1 MVNNQQEAKLKH
13 ALSNRQVSM
22 ITLGG
27 IVGAGLFVV
36 SATALNTVGPA
47 ILLSYALT
55 GIMVM
60 FVMRMLGEMA
70 IRKPDSG
77 AFSTY
82 ASESLGHWAGFTI
95 GWLYWWFWVLV
106 VAFEAILG
114 ANIFVHYFPQVPG
127 WLFAALSIAILACSN
142 LMDVKKF
149 GEFEFW
155 FALIKVVAI
164 IAFILF
170 CTLALF
176 GFWPLADSSK
186 IGGISQI
193 LDHGGFF
200 PHGYSS
206 IFTGML
212 ISMFT
217 FFGVEMLSILAAESK
232 DPQRQIKRTT
242 NLVIAR
248 IGIFYI
254 ISIFLVLCIVP
265 WNAPGLQEMGTFQY
279 VLHQLN
285 VPGSR
290 LVMDLIVFVAVT
302 SVLNSGIYTA
312 SRMLYSLSQRG
323 DAPSFLS
330 KVSAQGVPKST
341 VIACT
346 VVALLAVAINYLF
359 PEKVFMVLLS
369 TMNAIG
375 LLVYLV
381 IAMSQLVSRYRLE
394 KQGIQLD
401 FKMWLFPWLTCFVIL
416 VILSV
421 LGYMFFSEQHR
432 YETIVTLS
440 LAGFI
445 LLMSFLR
452 RHKAKAQP
460 TRLTSSLIND

>member
-1 MVNNQQEAKLKH
+1 MVDNNMQLKH

-36 SATALNTVGPA
+36 SATALSTVGPA
-47 ILLSYALT
+47 ILLSYFLT
-55 GIMVM
+55 GVMVL

-106 VAFEAILG
+106 VGFEAILG
-114 ANIFVHYFPQVPG
+114 ANIFSHYFPDIPAWIV
-127 WLFAALSIAILACSN
+127 AVLSVLLLAGTN
-142 LMDVKKF
+142 LLDVRKF

-155 FALIKVVAI
+155 FALIKVLAI
-164 IAFILF
+164 VVFIVF
-170 CTLALF
+170 CVLALM
-176 GFWPLADSSK
+176 GFWPLAPAENISGIGK
-186 IGGISQI
+186 IM
-193 LDHGGFF
+193 DHGGFF
-200 PHGYSS
+200 PNGYGA

-212 ISMFT
+212 LSMFT

-232 DPQRQIKRTT
+232 DPARQVKRTT

-254 ISIFLVLCIVP
+254 VSIFLVLCIVP
-265 WNAPGLQEMGTFQY
+265 WNDPGLKEMGTFQY
-279 VLHQLN
+279 VLHTLN

-290 LVMDLIVFVAVT
+290 LVMDIIVFIAVT
-302 SVLNSGIYTA
+302 SVLNSGLYTS

-323 DAPSFLS
+323 DAPAFLS
-330 KVSAQGVPKST
+330 KVSKHGVPQAT
-341 VIACT
+341 VIACMA
-346 VVALLAVAINYLF
+346 VALITVAVNYLF

-381 IAMSQLVSRYRLE
+381 IAASQLVSRYRLE
-394 KQGIQLD
+394 KQGVELE
-401 FKMWLFPWLTCFVIL
+401 FKMWLFPWLSWFVVAIIL
-416 VILSV
+416 TV
-421 LGYMFFSEQHR
+421 LGYMFFSENHR
-432 YETIVTLS
+432 YETVVTLS
-440 LAGFI
+440 LASFI
-445 LLMSFLR
+445 LLMSFIR
-452 RHKAKAQP
+452 KPKNQIAH
-460 TRLTSSLIND
+460 TSVSSSVLPKG

>member
-1 MVNNQQEAKLKH
+1 MINNTNDSKLKH

-36 SATALNTVGPA
+36 SATALNTIGPA

-55 GIMVM
+55 GIMVL

-82 ASESLGHWAGFTI
+82 ASDSLGHWAGFTI

-106 VAFEAILG
+106 VVFESILG
-114 ANIFVHYFPQVPG
+114 ANIFHHYFPEIPA
-127 WLFAALSIAILACSN
+127 WLFAVISIVLLACTN
-142 LMDVKKF
+142 LMDVRKF

-155 FALIKVVAI
+155 FALLKVIAI
-164 IAFILF
+164 VGFCLF
-170 CTLALF
+170 CILALF
-176 GFWPLADSSK
+176 GFWPLAEQK
-186 IGGISQI
+186 NISG
-193 LDHGGFF
+193 LSNMLNHGGFM
-200 PHGYSS
+200 PYGYGS
-206 IFTGML
+206 ILTGMM

-232 DPQRQIKRTT
+232 NPQVQIKKAC

-248 IGIFYI
+248 IALFYI
-254 ISIFLVLCIVP
+254 VSIFLVLCIVP
-265 WNAPGLQEMGTFQY
+265 WNDPGLNEMGTFQY
-279 VLHQLN
+279 VLYKLN

-302 SVLNSGIYTA
+302 SVLNSGLYTA
-312 SRMLYSLSQRG
+312 SRMLFSLSQRG
-323 DAPSFLS
+323 DAPQVLAR
-330 KVSAQGVPKST
+330 VSSNGVPRYA
-341 VIACT
+341 VLACT
-346 VVALLAVAINYLF
+346 VVAVSAVAINYCF
-359 PEKVFMVLLS
+359 PEQVFMVLLS

-381 IAMSQLVSRYRLE
+381 IAFSQLVSRSRLE
-394 KQGIQLD
+394 KQGIKLD
-401 FKMWLFPWLTCFVIL
+401 FKMWLFPWLTYFIIAVM
-416 VILSV
+416 LSV

-432 YETIVTLS
+432 YETVVTLS

-452 RHKAKAQP
+452 KNKVRQP
-460 TRLTSSLIND
+460 VVFSSSLADK

>member
-1 MVNNQQEAKLKH
+1 MNNDNGALKH

-47 ILLSYALT
+47 ILISYALT
-55 GIMVM
+55 GLMVL

-114 ANIFVHYFPQVPG
+114 ANIFHHYFPEFPS
-127 WLFAALSIAILACSN
+127 WLFAVLCICLLACTN
-142 LMDVKKF
+142 LMDVRKF

-155 FALIKVVAI
+155 FALIKVLAI
-164 IAFILF
+164 VAFILF
-170 CTLALF
+170 CIAALM
-176 GFWPLADSSK
+176 GFWPLAPAENISGVGK
-186 IGGISQI
+186 I
-193 LDHGGFF
+193 LEHGGLF
-200 PHGYSS
+200 PNGYGA

-232 DPQRQIKRTT
+232 DPARQVKRAT
-242 NLVIAR
+242 NIVIAR
-248 IGIFYI
+248 IGLFYI

-265 WNAPGLQEMGTFQY
+265 WNAPGLKEMGTFQY
-279 VLHQLN
+279 VLHVLN

-290 LVMDLIVFVAVT
+290 LVMDVIVFIAVT
-302 SVLNSGIYTA
+302 SVLNSGLYTA

-323 DAPSFLS
+323 DAAKFLS
-330 KVSAQGVPKST
+330 QVSQHKVPQASVLT
-341 VIACT
+341 CT
-346 VVALLAVAINYLF
+346 AVALVAVVINYTF

-381 IAMSQLVSRYRLE
+381 IAMSQIVSRSRLE
-394 KQGIQLD
+394 KQGVKLD
-401 FKMWLFPWLTCFVIL
+401 FKMWFFPWLSWFVVATIL
-416 VILSV
+416 TV

-432 YETIVTLS
+432 YETMVTLTLAS
-440 LAGFI
+440 LI
-445 LLMSFLR
+445 LIMSFL
-452 RHKAKAQP
+452 KKPNKKLSQSP
-460 TRLTSSLIND
+460 ISTSMKSEG

>member
-1 MVNNQQEAKLKH
+1 MINNKTELKN

-47 ILLSYALT
+47 ILISYALT
-55 GIMVM
+55 GIMVL

-70 IRKPDSG
+70 IRKPDPG

-82 ASESLGHWAGFTI
+82 ANDSLGHWAGFTI

-114 ANIFVHYFPQVPG
+114 ANIFQHYFPNFPD
-127 WLFAALSIAILACSN
+127 WLFAVLCIVLLACTN
-142 LMDVKKF
+142 LMDVRKF

-155 FALIKVVAI
+155 FALIKVLAI
-164 IAFILF
+164 VAFIIF

-176 GFWPLADSSK
+176 GFWPLASTVKTS
-186 IGGISQI
+186 GVEQI
-193 LDHGGFF
+193 LAHGGLF
-200 PHGYSS
+200 PNGYGA

-212 ISMFT
+212 LSMFT
-217 FFGVEMLSILAAESK
+217 FFGVEMLSILAAEAK
-232 DPQRQIKRTT
+232 DPARQVKRTT
-242 NLVIAR
+242 NLVIIR
-248 IGIFYI
+248 IAIFYI

-265 WNAPGLQEMGTFQY
+265 WNDPGLQQMGTFQY
-279 VLHQLN
+279 VLHTLN

-290 LVMDLIVFVAVT
+290 LVMDIIVFVAVT
-302 SVLNSGIYTA
+302 SVLNSGLYTA

-323 DAPSFLS
+323 DAPKFLS
-330 KVSAQGVPKST
+330 KVSAQGVPRATVMACT
-341 VIACT
+341 VIA
-346 VVALLAVAINYLF
+346 LIAVAINYSF

-381 IAMSQLVSRYRLE
+381 IALSQIVSRSRLE
-394 KQGIQLD
+394 KQGVKLD
-401 FKMWLFPWLTCFVIL
+401 FKMWLFPWLSWFV
-416 VILSV
+416 VAMILSV

-440 LAGFI
+440 LASFI
-445 LLMSFLR
+445 LFMSFIR
-452 RHKAKAQP
+452 KPRKVMPTAAIPSSIIHKG
-460 TRLTSSLIND
+460 